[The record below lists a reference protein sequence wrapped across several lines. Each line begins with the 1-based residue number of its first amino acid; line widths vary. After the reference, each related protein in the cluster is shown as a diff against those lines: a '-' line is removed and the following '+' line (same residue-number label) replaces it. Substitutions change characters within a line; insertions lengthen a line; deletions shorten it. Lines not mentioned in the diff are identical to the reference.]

1 MLLVIINPV
10 SGSGKSVKI
19 YNNIKIF
26 IGNHEMYITDYQG
39 HVTELISSYT
49 LENINKIILIGGDG
63 LIHEVIHG
71 LIYNEIYNIPICIIP
86 TGSGNG
92 LAKSLNINN
101 IDDAIK
107 CIYSNNTKKID
118 LYKVLYK
125 IPHTILYKR
134 TEYSFLAQTWT
145 MISDID
151 IGTEGLRWMGDIRYF
166 FGILKFLLFNKS
178 VQGELNY
185 QTKDKGWNLVEGK
198 FTLFCASNV
207 PWLSSDFK
215 MLPNA
220 DMNDKLIDIIYIVNY
235 TMTFFERIKLLYYVL
250 KGQHIEKCHFINYIQ
265 ASQYTLQE
273 TAHNKNTSYMVCD
286 GELINTKRIQVENT
300 DLEMLFSVN

>member
-10 SGSGKSVKI
+10 SGIGNSEKI
-19 YNNIKIF
+19 YNNKIKLYL
-26 IGNHEMYITDYQG
+26 GNHDVYITNYKGHAIDLINDYN
-39 HVTELISSYT
+39 

-63 LIHEVIHG
+63 LIHEVING
-71 LIYNEIYNIPICIIP
+71 LVYSKIYNIPICIIP

-101 IDDAIK
+101 IAEAVK
-107 CIYSNNTKKID
+107 CIYSNNTKVID
-118 LYKVLYK
+118 LYK
-125 IPHTILYKR
+125 ILYRVSEKTEPIFNKR
-134 TEYSFLAQTWT
+134 IEYSFLAQTWT

-151 IGTEGLRWMGDIRYF
+151 IGTERLRWMGDIRFF

-185 QTKDKGWNLVEGK
+185 QSKDKDWNLVEGK

-207 PWLSSDFK
+207 SWLSSDFQII
-215 MLPNA
+215 PNA
-220 DMNDKLIDIIYIVNY
+220 NINDKLIDIIYIVNY

-250 KGQHIEKCHFINYIQ
+250 KGKHIEKCNFINHTKTSKYI
-265 ASQYTLQE
+265 LKE
-273 TAHNKNTSYMVCD
+273 TALSEKENKQ
-286 GELINTKRIQVENT
+286 KKKQQKQHK
-300 DLEMLFSVN
+300 